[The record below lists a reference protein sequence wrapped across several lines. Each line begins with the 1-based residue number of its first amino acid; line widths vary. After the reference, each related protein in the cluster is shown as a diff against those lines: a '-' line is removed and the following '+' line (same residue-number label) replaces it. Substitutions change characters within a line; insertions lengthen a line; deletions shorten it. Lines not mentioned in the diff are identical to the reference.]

1 MVNDYHDRIERL
13 AARADRHRET
23 FEPPADPPDE
33 ERALDYLREGAGP
46 AIALYA
52 EARTGGDLVRFEPDA
67 FAALEDAMND
77 WLELY
82 AGCYGQVIDAEFT
95 VREAAEILIR
105 TENVL
110 HTAQVLTKV
119 PPREERPDGPAMDGG

>member
-1 MVNDYHDRIERL
+1 MSDDYHDRIEAL
-13 AARADRHRET
+13 AARATRDREA
-23 FEPPADPPDE
+23 FEPPADPPAE

-52 EARTGGDLVRFEPDA
+52 EARTGGDPVRFEPDA
-67 FAALEDAMND
+67 FAALERAMND

-82 AGCYGQVIDAEFT
+82 ARCYGADIDAEFT

-119 PPREERPDGPAMDGG
+119 PAREERPDATGGA

>member
-1 MVNDYHDRIERL
+1 MSDPYHDRIADLARRAERDR
-13 AARADRHRET
+13 AA

-33 ERALDYLREGAGP
+33 EQALRYLREGAGP

-52 EARTGGDLVRFEPDA
+52 EARTGGEQVRFEQEA
-67 FAALEDAMND
+67 FAALESAMND

-82 AGCYGQVIDAEFT
+82 AACHGTDIDAEFT

-105 TENVL
+105 TENVR
-110 HTAQVLTKV
+110 HTAEVLTKV
-119 PPREERPDGPAMDGG
+119 PEREARPDASPAE